1 MVLVVMAMSV
11 VVVVMT
17 MKERMLMVIVGM
29 IGSVKVVMM
38 NMMILTRKTK

>member
-29 IGSVKVVMM
+29 IGSVKVLMM

>member
-17 MKERMLMVIVGM
+17 MKKRMLMIIVGM
-29 IGSVKVVMM
+29 ISSVKVLKM

>member
-17 MKERMLMVIVGM
+17 MKERMLMAIVGM
-29 IGSVKVVMM
+29 ISSVKVLMM
-38 NMMILTRKTK
+38 NMMIVTRKTK